1 MKTIRRPRL
10 SAASVAPCSVSIA
23 SQSGVS
29 RADSAIKPVLLVVV
43 PMQAENGEGGSALEE
58 DGGGRTDARI
68 VLAEEGGN
76 KRERAERAGDTYTRY
91 SCKLLECRP
100 AARIAFSLGRTRYPN
115 HQISPPIKFQIIPP
129 LFSFRAP
136 GTAPGPMALEL
147 WDPGTA
153 RRGCGPRHDGVITAL
168 A

>member
-1 MKTIRRPRL
+1 M
-10 SAASVAPCSVSIA
+10 
-23 SQSGVS
+23 
-29 RADSAIKPVLLVVV
+29 
-43 PMQAENGEGGSALEE
+43 EE
-58 DGGGRTDARI
+58 KDGRTDARI

-100 AARIAFSLGRTRYPN
+100 TARIAFSLGRTRYPN
-115 HQISPPIKFQIIPP
+115 HQISPPIKFQIIPS
-129 LFSFRAP
+129 LFSCRAP
-136 GTAPGPMALEL
+136 GTAPGPMAPDL